1 MKRVGVDLAPLR
13 RMKLSEVAQRFLFG
27 GVSTVC
33 AGLIAK
39 HFGPG
44 IGGLFLAFPAIFP
57 AGATLIVTR
66 EKNRLAKI
74 GADGANRGRIAAGI
88 DAQGA
93 TIGCVGLVAFA
104 LVLWKMLPGHPA
116 ALVIAAAGVA
126 WLAVSCAIW
135 MIPLRRLTR
144 TFHRR

>member
-1 MKRVGVDLAPLR
+1 MKRIGVDLAPLR
-13 RMKLSEVAQRFLFG
+13 KMKLSELAVRFLFG

-39 HFGPG
+39 RFGPG

-66 EKNRLAKI
+66 EKERLAKI

-93 TIGCVGLVAFA
+93 VIGCVGLIAFA
-104 LVLWKMLPGHPA
+104 IVLWRLLPAHPA
-116 ALVIAAAGVA
+116 ALVIPAAGAA
-126 WLAVSCAIW
+126 WLALSCAIW
-135 MIPLRRLTR
+135 MIPLRSL
-144 TFHRR
+144 RRS